1 MFVCSVE
8 KLLSMCSSSC
18 LPGGGSNTELAL
30 HCLHYCQGNTMV
42 ILSVCLSVC
51 VLHSVLYRALIP
63 SFSPFLHPSSL
74 TSMHHYS
81 QTLSSFLP
89 SIISFSFFLSSLS
102 SLLPS
107 SQFTSEPLHA
117 SSLSSPPSP
126 SLSPV
131 QATLEMLL
139 FSQPSPT
146 GDYHYSGKPLTF
158 DLTLPNY
165 HMML

>member
-89 SIISFSFFLSSLS
+89 SIISFSFFLFLS
-102 SLLPS
+102 FS
-107 SQFTSEPLHA
+107 FF
-117 SSLSSPPSP
+117 PPSFQSVHLRTIACLIP
-126 SLSPV
+126 LLS
-131 QATLEMLL
+131 T
-139 FSQPSPT
+139 FSIPLSCAGHT
-146 GDYHYSGKPLTF
+146 GDAAVLTALAHRRLPL
-158 DLTLPNY
+158 LW
-165 HMML
+165 

>member
-1 MFVCSVE
+1 
-8 KLLSMCSSSC
+8 MCSSSC

-42 ILSVCLSVC
+42 ILSVCLCS
-51 VLHSVLYRALIP
+51 
-63 SFSPFLHPSSL
+63 SFSTLPCTHSIILTIPPPIITYFHASL
-74 TSMHHYS
+74 FTNSF
-81 QTLSSFLP
+81 FLP
-89 SIISFSFFLSSLS
+89 SFHHFFLFLSSLS

-165 HMML
+165 HLML